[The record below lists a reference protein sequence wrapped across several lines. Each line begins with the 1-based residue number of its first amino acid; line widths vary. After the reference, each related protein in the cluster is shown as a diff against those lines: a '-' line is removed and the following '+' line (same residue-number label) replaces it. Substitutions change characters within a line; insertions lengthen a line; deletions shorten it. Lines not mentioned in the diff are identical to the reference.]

1 MEFIIENPER
11 VKQAEFIVGIPS
23 FNEADSIAFPTKI
36 ASQGL
41 QKYFEDKD
49 SVIINMDNNSP
60 DGTREVFLSTP
71 TKVPKIYIST
81 PGDIKGKGNNLRN
94 LFEAMV
100 ELQAKA
106 AVVVDADLQ
115 SITPQWI
122 QYLGEPLFAGF
133 NFVTPIYVR
142 HKYDG
147 SITNHIAYPLLRTL
161 YGLRV
166 RQPIGGD
173 FGFSRR
179 LAQAFLSEKT
189 WTEDVAHFGIDIWMT
204 TVAIARRFK
213 VCQTFLGSP
222 KSHRAKDP
230 AKDLGPMFVQV
241 MMTFFDLMVD
251 FEYFWKDTTVS
262 WPSNIFG
269 FGLGITDCP
278 PPVSVNTGALY
289 SSFVSGYKRYREVWE
304 KILPKEEF
312 SEIKKL
318 KRMEKEKFYYHS
330 DLWARVLFSFAIA
343 YRNNEIPKE
352 MIIESMIPFYHSR
365 ILSFVN
371 KTIHMDIKEC
381 EEYLESI
388 VRIFEDEK
396 PYLIERW
403 NEEKRK
409 LGNNLFRF

>member
-1 MEFIIENPER
+1 MEVIIDNPER
-11 VKQAEFIVGIPS
+11 VKQAELIVGIPS
-23 FNEADSIAFPTKI
+23 FNEADSIAFPTKM
-36 ASQGL
+36 ASRGL
-41 QKYFEDKD
+41 KKYFPDKD
-49 SVIINMDNNSP
+49 SVIINVDNNSP
-60 DGTREVFLSTP
+60 DGTKEAFLGTP
-71 TKVPKIYIST
+71 TEVPKIYIST

-100 ELQAKA
+100 ELMARA

-122 QYLGEPLFAGF
+122 QYLGEPLFANF

-173 FGFSRR
+173 FGISRR

-230 AKDLGPMFVQV
+230 AKDLGPMFSQV
-241 MMTFFDLMVD
+241 MMTFLDLMVD
-251 FEYFWKDTTVS
+251 FEYFWKDTAES

-269 FGLGITDCP
+269 FGLGVTESP
-278 PPVSVNTGALY
+278 PPVSVNTNALY
-289 SSFVSGYKRYREVWE
+289 SSFISGFKRYCEVWE
-304 KILPKEEF
+304 KILPKDEF
-312 SEIKKL
+312 TEIKKI
-318 KRMEKEKFYYHS
+318 KRMNKEQFYYHS
-330 DLWARVLFSFAIA
+330 DLWARILFNFAIA
-343 YRNNEIPKE
+343 YRNMEIPKE
-352 MIIESMIPFYHSR
+352 MIVESMIPFYHSR

-371 KTIHMDIKEC
+371 KTIHMDTKES

-396 PYLIERW
+396 PYLIKRW
-403 NEEKRK
+403 NEEKRN